1 MLICYIGKESFL
13 FKGNVIKDELVEQG
27 ITFLVTYFETEN
39 AGIILIS
46 ENTDRLGT
54 LAIAMPQQQ
63 KLVGPVVSSV
73 LLGDR
78 NTMISRVLAELL
90 AKKTKKIGLVSI
102 FLKSISEQE
111 APPILK
117 SLLEKIL
124 KKNQS

>member
-1 MLICYIGKESFL
+1 M
-13 FKGNVIKDELVEQG
+13 FKGNVIREELVEQG
-27 ITFLVTYFETEN
+27 ITFLATYFETEN
-39 AGIILIS
+39 AGIVMMS
-46 ENTDRLGT
+46 ESTDRLGT
-54 LAIAMPQQQ
+54 LAVAMPQQQ

-90 AKKTKKIGLVSI
+90 AKQTKKIGLVSV
-102 FLKSISEQE
+102 FLRSISEQE
-111 APPILK
+111 AASILK

>member
-1 MLICYIGKESFL
+1 LLICYIGKESFL

>member
-1 MLICYIGKESFL
+1 M